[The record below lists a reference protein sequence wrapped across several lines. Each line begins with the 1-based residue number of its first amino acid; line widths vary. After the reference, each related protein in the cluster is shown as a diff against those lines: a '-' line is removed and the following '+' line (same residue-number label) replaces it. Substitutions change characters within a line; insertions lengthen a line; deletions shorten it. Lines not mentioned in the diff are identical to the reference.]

1 MAKLTM
7 TCPFSSKL
15 CVECAIY
22 RGRHYYLC
30 FKTGYRGCLWDS
42 REISE
47 QTEKTCVS
55 DDEKF
60 GIPGDVPASSR
71 WITDVEELVEERELG
86 KFKERREA

>member
-1 MAKLTM
+1 
-7 TCPFSSKL
+7 
-15 CVECAIY
+15 
-22 RGRHYYLC
+22 
-30 FKTGYRGCLWDS
+30 LWDS